1 MADPLPTNPQKPNPV
16 SESERKELEAFR
28 AAKAREEAIEKEF
41 VKRAQI
47 AQGMSPEAMLREIAA
62 RQVDEEASRAKQQ

>member
-1 MADPLPTNPQKPNPV
+1 MADPLPTNPQKPV

-47 AQGMSPEAMLREIAA
+47 AQGMIPEAMLREIAA